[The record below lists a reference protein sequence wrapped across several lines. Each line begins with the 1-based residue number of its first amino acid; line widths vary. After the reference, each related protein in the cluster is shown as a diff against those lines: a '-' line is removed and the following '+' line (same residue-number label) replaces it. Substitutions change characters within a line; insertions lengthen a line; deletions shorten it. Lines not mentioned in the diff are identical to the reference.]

1 MAIRRLR
8 LRQQTCG
15 HADVPELSQRWCSWP
30 ALLASSLWQ
39 ARQWSHSSCASTPH
53 PHTDLIITH
62 TSSTLPPTWNVRS
75 QEARL
80 PQRNRVRVLCQL
92 LSYHNKITGATVW
105 CCLQIAWSKFSHSDT
120 IPACNRQRQTCDNSI
135 HHASIVHV
143 VKMDENHF
151 PKVAILHYQGEYLN
165 LLLRSHKCN
174 TLTHT
179 GLTALFPGLPG

>member
-1 MAIRRLR
+1 VLLACLAGFFSVASSSMISLILCFDSTSSHRSDHHPHIINITADMKCTVTRSSATTKEPR
-8 LRQQTCG
+8 TCTMS
-15 HADVPELSQRWCSWP
+15 VVILSQQDYWGYC
-30 ALLASSLWQ
+30 
-39 ARQWSHSSCASTPH
+39 
-53 PHTDLIITH
+53 
-62 TSSTLPPTWNVRS
+62 V
-75 QEARL
+75 
-80 PQRNRVRVLCQL
+80 VLF
-92 LSYHNKITGATVW
+92 
-105 CCLQIAWSKFSHSDT
+105 AWSKFSHSDT